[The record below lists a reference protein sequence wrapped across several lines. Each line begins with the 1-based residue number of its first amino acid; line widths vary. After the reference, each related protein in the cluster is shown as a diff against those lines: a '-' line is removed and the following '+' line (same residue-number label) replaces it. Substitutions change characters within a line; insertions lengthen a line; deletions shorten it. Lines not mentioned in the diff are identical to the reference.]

1 MKAEHRKEL
10 ETNTLAD
17 KMGNVMQ
24 RVKTGRRSTFML
36 YVVAGAILIAGL
48 WFWYVTVVGNRQE
61 ASERWLR
68 LDDGGLKNLS
78 ELAEK
83 HGETPAGKAARL
95 QLAWLAYWELGV
107 RRMGAEP
114 ADAMLKLKI
123 ASNTYERL
131 AKDCADDPLF
141 EPQALLGF
149 AVVEETKA
157 VQDTSFLDS
166 ATKAYQV
173 VVDKYKE
180 SAEGAFAQDRLKQLQ
195 DKDSRKEITAI
206 YEDLRKG
213 LDIRG
218 VQVPG
223 PFDQFAPDKQK
234 APDIK
239 KAPPK

>member
-17 KMGNVMQ
+17 KMGNVVQ

-36 YVVAGAILIAGL
+36 YVAVGAIAAGGL
-48 WFWYVTVVGNRQE
+48 WFWWVTYVGGKQE

-83 HGETPAGKAARL
+83 HGDTPAGKAARL

-114 ADAMLKLKI
+114 GDAMMKLKI
-123 ASNTYERL
+123 ASSTYERL
-131 AKDCADDPLF
+131 VKDCADDPLF

-157 VQDTSFLDS
+157 VQDTAMLDS
-166 ATKAYQV
+166 AVKAYQK
-173 VVDKYKE
+173 VVDKYKD
-180 SAEGAFAQDRLKQLQ
+180 SAEGAYAQERLKQLQ
-195 DKDSRKEITAI
+195 DKDSRKEITGI
-206 YEDLRKG
+206 YEELRRG
-213 LDIRG
+213 LNIQNAQ
-218 VQVPG
+218 VQG
-223 PFDQFAPDKQK
+223 LIEQFEAEK
-234 APDIK
+234 K
-239 KAPPK
+239 KAAPKP